1 MNILYHLQIRQ
12 QAKKQNKNNEKK
24 KKTKPEIEIY
34 FKFLWTGLD
43 NN

>member
-12 QAKKQNKNNEKK
+12 QAKKTKQKQRKK
-24 KKTKPEIEIY
+24 KKTEIEIY